1 MMELQIKGQ
10 VYQFKFGFGFMREI
24 DKQQIVKAPNGTQQN
39 IGFQMAVGGI
49 LDGDAQALEDV
60 LLLANKGQEPRLT
73 SDVLEEYIEDEETDV
88 DALFDGVID
97 FLNKS
102 NVSKKKTLN
111 LLKQAEAM
119 GLISQ

>member
-39 IGFQMAVGGI
+39 IGFQMVVGGI

-73 SDVLEEYIEDEETDV
+73 ADVLEEYIEDEETDV

-97 FLNKS
+97 FLKKS

>member
-97 FLNKS
+97 FLKKS

>member
-1 MMELQIKGQ
+1 MMELQIKEQ
-10 VYQFKFGFGFMREI
+10 AYQFKFGFGFMREI
-24 DKQQIVKAPNGTQQN
+24 DKRQTVKAPNGTQQN
-39 IGFQMAVGGI
+39 IGFQTAVGGI

-73 SDVLEEYIEDEETDV
+73 ADVLEEYIENEETDV
-88 DALFDGVID
+88 DALFNGVID
-97 FLNKS
+97 FLKKS
-102 NVSKKKTLN
+102 NASKKKTLN

>member
-39 IGFQMAVGGI
+39 IGFQTAVGGI

-60 LLLANKGQEPRLT
+60 LLLSNKGQEPRLT
-73 SDVLEEYIEDEETDV
+73 ADALEEYIEDEETDV

-97 FLNKS
+97 FLKKS

>member
-97 FLNKS
+97 FLKKS

-119 GLISQ
+119 GIISQ

>member
-10 VYQFKFGFGFMREI
+10 AYQFKFGFGFMREI
-24 DKQQIVKAPNGTQQN
+24 DKRQIVKAPNGTQQN
-39 IGFQMAVGGI
+39 IGFQTAVGGI

-73 SDVLEEYIEDEETDV
+73 ADVLEEYIEDEETDV
-88 DALFDGVID
+88 DALFNGVID
-97 FLNKS
+97 FLKKS

-111 LLKQAEAM
+111 LLKQAETM

>member
-1 MMELQIKGQ
+1 MMELQIREQ

-39 IGFQMAVGGI
+39 IGFQTAVGGI

-73 SDVLEEYIEDEETDV
+73 ADVLEEYIEDEETDV

-97 FLNKS
+97 FLKKS

>member
-1 MMELQIKGQ
+1 
-10 VYQFKFGFGFMREI
+10 MREI
-24 DKQQIVKAPNGTQQN
+24 DKQQTVKAPNGTQQN
-39 IGFQMAVGGI
+39 IGFQTAVGGI

-73 SDVLEEYIEDEETDV
+73 EDVLEEYIEDEETDV

-97 FLNKS
+97 FLKKS

>member
-10 VYQFKFGFGFMREI
+10 AYQFKFGFGFMREI
-24 DKQQIVKAPNGTQQN
+24 DKRQIVKAPNGTQQN
-39 IGFQMAVGGI
+39 IGFQTAVGGI

-73 SDVLEEYIEDEETDV
+73 ADVLEEYIEDEETDV
-88 DALFDGVID
+88 DALFNGVID
-97 FLNKS
+97 FLKKS